1 MMTLKDMIDTERRES
16 RENTAVLKIIIL
28 ITCIIIHLLHKLQFQ
43 INIKQRHTYV
53 SNPIINEINFKQH
66 EKQYI
71 KKTNKI
77 LI

>member
-1 MMTLKDMIDTERRES
+1 MMALKDMIDTESRES

-43 INIKQRHTYV
+43 INIKSKTYIV

-71 KKTNKI
+71 KKTYKI
-77 LI
+77 LT